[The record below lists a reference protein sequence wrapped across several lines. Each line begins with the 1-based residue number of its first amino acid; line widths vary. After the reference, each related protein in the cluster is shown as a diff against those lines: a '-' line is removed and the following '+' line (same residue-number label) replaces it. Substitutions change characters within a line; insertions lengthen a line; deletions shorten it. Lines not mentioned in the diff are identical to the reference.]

1 MARKFD
7 YHTVIDD
14 LYDDPK
20 YSYEEARIRAMNFRD
35 LAELEEK
42 VPLTAS
48 EKRALRKWVASG
60 HSWRESPGSRY
71 VCDIGMD
78 FLQVYRTDHE
88 IAAATR
94 GMTPEEKVAYI
105 KEYTGYTDPTPE
117 ELERTEAVKATPVY
131 VQKKYEEM
139 YRKMFLLW
147 RYLAEEGLWNEASEY
162 LEEHKDD
169 EMPFDF
175 SFIL

>member
-1 MARKFD
+1 MARRYD
-7 YHTVIDD
+7 YDIDAI
-14 LYDDPK
+14 YDDPRFT
-20 YSYEEARIRAMNFRD
+20 YEEARIRAMNARD

-42 VPLTAS
+42 VPLTAP

-60 HSWRESPGSRY
+60 HSWRENPGSRY
-71 VCDIGMD
+71 VCDFGMD
-78 FLQVYRTDHE
+78 FLEVYRIDHE

-94 GMTPEEKVAYI
+94 GMTPAEKEAYI

-117 ELERTEAVKATPVY
+117 ERERYEAVKTTPVY
-131 VQKKYEEM
+131 VQKKYAEL
-139 YRKMFLLW
+139 YRRIHVLW
-147 RYLAEEGLWNEASEY
+147 RYLVEEGLWDEAAEY

-169 EMPFDF
+169 EMPLDF

>member
-1 MARKFD
+1 MAM
-7 YHTVIDD
+7 
-14 LYDDPK
+14 K
-20 YSYEEARIRAMNFRD
+20 YSYDIDAIYESPEYTYKEAYVRAMNARE

-42 VPLTAS
+42 VPMTAP

-78 FLQVYRTDHE
+78 FLDVYRTDHE

-94 GMTPEEKVAYI
+94 GMTRAEKEAYI
-105 KEYTGYTDPTPE
+105 KEYTGYTDPTAE
-117 ELERTEAVKATPVY
+117 ERERYEAVKATPAY
-131 VQKKYEEM
+131 VQKKYEKL
-139 YRKMFLLW
+139 YRQMLLLW
-147 RYLAEEGLWNEASEY
+147 RYLAEEGLWDEATGY

-169 EMPFDF
+169 EIPVEF